1 MIVATAG
8 HIDHGKTSLI
18 RAISGV
24 NTDTL
29 PEEVARGI
37 SIDLGFAHWNTGT
50 GVTVGFIDVPGHAR
64 FLRNMLAGVCSIDLA
79 LIVVAADD
87 GIMPQTTEHVQILD
101 LLGVRRCVVAVT
113 KTDRVD
119 SDRVRKVSAEC
130 GQLLASTKIQVTSTF
145 TVSTLTGAGI
155 EALKTA
161 LTLEALACSPRE
173 RGDHNFRLAVDRVFT
188 VAGRGTVVT
197 GTVLDGSIR
206 LGDRVV
212 VSPGG
217 AEVRVRGLQCAGVA
231 VELASAG
238 QRCAINIL
246 GTGPMSIT
254 RGDLI
259 VAPAAHLPTMR
270 LEARLTMLPGECKP
284 LRHLARV
291 HLHIGTAD
299 VVAKILLR
307 GSREIDAGQTADV
320 TLVTE
325 QPLCASNGDR
335 FIVRDQSA
343 SHTTGGG
350 YVLNPLAG
358 VVRFGTIARAVVS
371 QALSCHSAAQAIHD
385 LLEASEGELD
395 AVNLAQVFNISAEAL
410 ARQLALL
417 QARVVPGD
425 RKMVLLKRKFAII
438 ENDVLKQVG
447 EFNRANPE
455 ERGMPTRSL
464 RSRVAPQLCAS
475 TFVQCL
481 RKLTNEKRVAWDGA
495 SVWLPGHKIVFRAAD
510 TPLWQRVRTAL
521 ARELIKVP
529 TMQDLVKA
537 LAVNELLLEDML
549 RRKQFEGEIYMVTPK
564 RLFLRESIARLAEVA
579 AHVAITEPKAG
590 FSAAQYRDAIQT
602 GRTLAIQILEFFDRV
617 GLTRRIGDRRKMVA
631 DYILLFGP
639 TSLHEDGDTS
649 SPPAPPLPTLANTRI
664 RTGK

>member
-8 HIDHGKTSLI
+8 HIDHGKSSLI
-18 RAISGV
+18 RSITGV

-37 SIDLGFAHWNTGT
+37 SIDLGFAYWNTGA
-50 GVTVGFIDVPGHAR
+50 GVTVGFIDVPGHER

-87 GIMPQTTEHVQILD
+87 GVMPQTIEHVQILN
-101 LLGVRRCVVAVT
+101 LLGVKRCLVAVT

-119 SDRVRKVSAEC
+119 SDRVRKVSAQC
-130 GQLLASTKIQVTSTF
+130 GHLLATTKIEVASTF
-145 TVSTLTGAGI
+145 AVSSLTGAGT
-155 EALKTA
+155 EELKTA
-161 LTLEALACSPRE
+161 LMREAFAYSPRE
-173 RGDHNFRLAVDRVFT
+173 RSDHNFRLAVDRVFT

-197 GTVLDGSIR
+197 GTALDGSIA

-217 AEVRVRGLQCAGVA
+217 AEVRVRGLQCAGIA
-231 VELASAG
+231 VEQARAG

-246 GTGPMSIT
+246 GTGPISVT

-270 LEARLTMLPGECKP
+270 LEARLTMLPDCKP

-299 VVAKILLR
+299 VVAKLLLR
-307 GSREIDAGQTADV
+307 GLREIAPEQTADV
-320 TLVTE
+320 TLITE

-350 YVLNPLAG
+350 YVLNSLAG
-358 VVRFGTIARAVVS
+358 VAQFGTIARTVVS
-371 QALSCHSAAQAIHD
+371 QALSRQNPTQAIRE

-395 AVNLAQVFNISAEAL
+395 AVGLAQVFNMTPGAL
-410 ARQLALL
+410 AQQLDLL
-417 QARVVPGD
+417 QARVIPGD
-425 RKMVLLKRKFAII
+425 RKMVLLERKLAII
-438 ENDVLKQVG
+438 ENDVIKRVAG
-447 EFNRANPE
+447 FNSAHPE
-455 ERGMPTRSL
+455 ERGMPARSL
-464 RSRVAPQLCAS
+464 RSQVAPHLSAS
-475 TFVQCL
+475 TFVHFL
-481 RKLTNEKRVAWDGA
+481 RKLTHEKRVAWDGG
-495 SVWLPGHKIVFRAAD
+495 SVWLPGHKMVFRAAD
-510 TPLWQRVRTAL
+510 IPLWQRVRTAL
-521 ARELIKVP
+521 AREPIEVP
-529 TMQDLVKA
+529 TVQDLVKA

-549 RRKQFEGEIYMVTPK
+549 RRKRFEGEIYMVTPK
-564 RLFLRESIARLAEVA
+564 RCFLRASIARLAEVA
-579 AHVAITEPKAG
+579 AHVAATEPKAG

-602 GRTLAIQILEFFDRV
+602 GRTLAIQILEFFDRM

-631 DYILLFGP
+631 DYALRFGP
-639 TSLHEDGDTS
+639 TSLHGDDGDTG
-649 SPPAPPLPTLANTRI
+649 SPSPLLTFAGAGI
-664 RTGK
+664 RAKK